1 MLKKIRVN
9 TGNSKV
15 VNGKLFISGLK
26 AVQVSKSK
34 VLGDLINYGSSITF
48 PNLGKLVEYNGSY
61 IRGKSQFFIYIFL
74 LFNFHQIARK
84 GFWWRN

>member
-1 MLKKIRVN
+1 MAKIRVN

-34 VLGDLINYGSSITF
+34 VLADLIDNGSFVTF
-48 PNLGKLVEYNGSY
+48 PNLGKLVEFKGPF
-61 IRGKSQFFIYIFL
+61 IRVTK
-74 LFNFHQIARK
+74 
-84 GFWWRN
+84 

>member
-1 MLKKIRVN
+1 MSKKIRVN

-34 VLGDLINYGSSITF
+34 VLGDLINYGNSITF
-48 PNLGKLVEYNGSY
+48 PNLGKLVEYTGAY
-61 IRGKSQFFIYIFL
+61 IRVSQFF
-74 LFNFHQIARK
+74 LFTFSFFNY
-84 GFWWRN
+84 

>member
-1 MLKKIRVN
+1 MAKIRVN

-34 VLGDLINYGSSITF
+34 VLAELVEYGNSIVY
-48 PNLGKLVEYNGSY
+48 PNIGKLVEYKGAY
-61 IRGKSQFFIYIFL
+61 IRVQKT
-74 LFNFHQIARK
+74 
-84 GFWWRN
+84 

>member
-1 MLKKIRVN
+1 MAKIRVN

-15 VNGKLFISGLK
+15 VNGRLFISGLK

-34 VLGDLINYGSSITF
+34 VLADLIDNGSFVTF

-61 IRGKSQFFIYIFL
+61 IRVKS
-74 LFNFHQIARK
+74 
-84 GFWWRN
+84 

>member
-1 MLKKIRVN
+1 MSKKIRVN

-34 VLGDLINYGSSITF
+34 VLGDLINHGNSVVF
-48 PNLGKLVEYNGSY
+48 PKLGKLVEYTGAY
-61 IRGKSQFFIYIFL
+61 IRVSQFF
-74 LFNFHQIARK
+74 LFTFSFFNY
-84 GFWWRN
+84 